1 MGSLVR
7 RLDLVLMPTLAL
19 VYLTHT
25 LDRANLGNAK
35 SGNLE
40 KDLGLKGNQY
50 SLVLMLFYIP
60 YAIFNIPATILAK
73 RFNPAM
79 VIPLLV
85 LGWGGLAMLTA
96 AVENFHGLMTCRIIM
111 GMMEAGFM
119 PCSTFY
125 CSMFYTRKELA
136 LRLSMFFCMGFI
148 AGAISGLISFSV
160 FQWHKA
166 LKGWQYLF
174 LIEGSLTVEIALWAL
189 LWLPRSVQASHLKV
203 KKSEFFSWVEG
214 IHVLKDWKVWTF
226 AFSALLYGVGVA
238 SSSNFLP
245 VMIKRLTDDTV
256 QASLYTI
263 GPNLT
268 AVVIQ
273 LTTCYLSDRMQQR
286 AWFSMGSILVS
297 MIGWILLGSLDLVNH
312 LTYLLTFGTF
322 TPALLIPA
330 WVGVN
335 TPSASGRA
343 VALGLVSMF
352 QNLGGIIS
360 SAVYRAQDAPV
371 YRPALITVSDF
382 QGVFIVICLGQ
393 LP

>member
-1 MGSLVR
+1 VK
-7 RLDLVLMPTLAL
+7 AL

-73 RFNPAM
+73 RFNPAV

-148 AGAISGLISFSV
+148 AV
-160 FQWHKA
+160 RR
-166 LKGWQYLF
+166 
-174 LIEGSLTVEIALWAL
+174 TVPL
-189 LWLPRSVQASHLKV
+189 LNRRLYSCRS
-203 KKSEFFSWVEG
+203 
-214 IHVLKDWKVWTF
+214 
-226 AFSALLYGVGVA
+226 
-238 SSSNFLP
+238 
-245 VMIKRLTDDTV
+245 
-256 QASLYTI
+256 
-263 GPNLT
+263 
-268 AVVIQ
+268 
-273 LTTCYLSDRMQQR
+273 R
-286 AWFSMGSILVS
+286 A
-297 MIGWILLGSLDLVNH
+297 
-312 LTYLLTFGTF
+312 
-322 TPALLIPA
+322 
-330 WVGVN
+330 
-335 TPSASGRA
+335 
-343 VALGLVSMF
+343 
-352 QNLGGIIS
+352 Q
-360 SAVYRAQDAPV
+360 SAV
-371 YRPALITVSDF
+371 
-382 QGVFIVICLGQ
+382 
-393 LP
+393 

>member
-1 MGSLVR
+1 
-7 RLDLVLMPTLAL
+7 
-19 VYLTHT
+19 
-25 LDRANLGNAK
+25 
-35 SGNLE
+35 
-40 KDLGLKGNQY
+40 
-50 SLVLMLFYIP
+50 
-60 YAIFNIPATILAK
+60 
-73 RFNPAM
+73 
-79 VIPLLV
+79 
-85 LGWGGLAMLTA
+85 
-96 AVENFHGLMTCRIIM
+96 
-111 GMMEAGFM
+111 
-119 PCSTFY
+119 
-125 CSMFYTRKELA
+125 
-136 LRLSMFFCMGFI
+136 
-148 AGAISGLISFSV
+148 
-160 FQWHKA
+160 
-166 LKGWQYLF
+166 
-174 LIEGSLTVEIALWAL
+174 
-189 LWLPRSVQASHLKV
+189 
-203 KKSEFFSWVEG
+203 
-214 IHVLKDWKVWTF
+214 
-226 AFSALLYGVGVA
+226 
-238 SSSNFLP
+238 
-245 VMIKRLTDDTV
+245 MIKRLTDDTV

-312 LTYLLTFGTF
+312 VRVGYFLTYLLTFGTF

-371 YRPALITVSDF
+371 YRPALITVSVF